1 LLNRSFL
8 SPALPTVAVEI
19 ARHRVSAATVAFR
32 DSGFAVTA
40 HAIEPLPTD
49 AVVPSLNASNIVDPK
64 AVASALRVVFERMGA
79 RPKRVSLAIPDS
91 VAKVSLLRFE
101 KVPQRTS
108 DLDELIRWQVRK
120 AAPFRIEDAQISY
133 IPSLKAAGGATE
145 FVVVMARKDIV
156 REYESAC
163 EAAGA
168 QAGVVDLTTFN
179 VINAVLAGAQAPA
192 DDWLLVHVTQEDA
205 TMAILRGD
213 ALVFFRN
220 RIADGEAGL
229 ADMVHQTAMYYE
241 DRLAGSGFGRVVLA
255 GGGPPATQGA
265 QDADYLRRALEEHQG
280 RRRRSPQCRS
290 RDGSHSRQRRT
301 AGGAR
306 AARRPAGAGAGG
318 LTCCA
323 RTSRPDRS
331 TTNAAS
337 TASSPSPR

>member
-79 RPKRVSLAIPDS
+79 RPKRVALAIPDS

-265 QDADYLRRALEEHQG
+265 QDADYLRRALEERLG
-280 RRRRSPQCRS
+280 TKVDAVDPRNAAAVMDRIAVNGELLEALAPLVGLLARE
-290 RDGSHSRQRRT
+290 
-301 AGGAR
+301 R
-306 AARRPAGAGAGG
+306 AA
-318 LTCCA
+318 
-323 RTSRPDRS
+323 
-331 TTNAAS
+331 
-337 TASSPSPR
+337 